1 MRVALNDGDVTVAS
15 DGNLTIGNSTL
26 PLTYNSANTLTLAS
40 GGDLTIN
47 SSFQNQGAGAINL
60 IAGWQNSGATALAAP
75 TMAGAH
81 GAAPALGTICLPDYQ
96 PITINVATVCDD
108 FGVAAGTLF
117 IGDGSQVAAVT
128 VGSRQGETNA
138 LAGTVSVNGG
148 TGSGTSAQLGFK
160 GDGSGDITG
169 DINVFSGAGGASVT
183 GGTGL
188 NSEAQIGHGGRGS
201 TTVNID
207 ADINLSFCETADLT
221 IAGNTGVGNFAQIGH
236 GGQGFNGSTLG
247 DISTT
252 GTVLSAT
259 IAGGDGNLSYAQLGH
274 GGLQAN
280 GEKGG
285 DITLVAETVTISGG
299 AGGNSSG
306 KIGHGGATG
315 TGQVSGEISV
325 TSTVGDISASAGS
338 GAGALTQIGHGGNNF
353 FGSVTA
359 QPITVNSA
367 NNVIVRGGGGAQAVS
382 MIGHGGVNAQGTE
395 FSGDVDVTSVN
406 DIGVLGGVGAG
417 SYAQIGSGGSSADA
431 SIGGDITVDAGRHV
445 TMTAPN
451 QTGGAYSQIG
461 NGDNLKGG
469 FAPLS
474 GTGAREG
481 DIEVSASSNITLTE
495 SFIGHVN
502 GENTNA
508 GPASGTTS
516 IGAARDNPTDP
527 TAGTVRTDG
536 PGSGFAGPDGL
547 YFYMPRRENNQVAP
561 GTILNG
567 WTDWTGGQ
575 SDPSPTQRID
585 EFTINII
592 GDIILFP
599 NEHGNQFGTGPAP
612 HSDTAGFAF
621 NFDTIVLAALPPAPP
636 LLPVLPVTPLPVAP
650 LLDTLFPD
658 DRTTD
663 DWQREQEGIYTG
675 FNLWGVYYE
684 GFDQYGRSGDSIFST
699 EFGNT
704 LELDP
709 GFTEDLLERQL
720 RILEEVEEEEEENEE
735 EGAE

>member
-1 MRVALNDGDVTVAS
+1 
-15 DGNLTIGNSTL
+15 
-26 PLTYNSANTLTLAS
+26 
-40 GGDLTIN
+40 
-47 SSFQNQGAGAINL
+47 
-60 IAGWQNSGATALAAP
+60 
-75 TMAGAH
+75 
-81 GAAPALGTICLPDYQ
+81 
-96 PITINVATVCDD
+96 
-108 FGVAAGTLF
+108 
-117 IGDGSQVAAVT
+117 
-128 VGSRQGETNA
+128 
-138 LAGTVSVNGG
+138 
-148 TGSGTSAQLGFK
+148 
-160 GDGSGDITG
+160 
-169 DINVFSGAGGASVT
+169 
-183 GGTGL
+183 
-188 NSEAQIGHGGRGS
+188 
-201 TTVNID
+201 VNID
-207 ADINLSFCETADLT
+207 ADINLSFCEPADLT

-236 GGQGFNGSTLG
+236 GGHGFNGSTLG

-252 GTVLSAT
+252 GTVLDAT
-259 IAGGDGNLSYAQLGH
+259 IAGGDGSLGYAQLGH

-285 DITLVAETVTISGG
+285 DITLEAETVTIAGG

-325 TSTVGDISASAGS
+325 TSTVGDIDISAGS
-338 GAGALTQIGHGGNNF
+338 GGGASTQLGHGGDSF
-353 FGSVTA
+353 VGSVTA

-367 NNVIVRGGGGAQAVS
+367 NNVIVRGGGGPRASS
-382 MIGHGGVNAQGTE
+382 MIGHGGFNAQGTE
-395 FSGDVDVTSVN
+395 FSGDVSVTSGN
-406 DIGVLGGVGAG
+406 DIGVIGGVGAG

-431 SIGGDITVDAGRHV
+431 SIGGDITVDAGRNV

-461 NGDNLKGG
+461 NGDNFNGG

-474 GTGAREG
+474 GAGAREG
-481 DIEVSASSNITLTE
+481 DIEVSAGSNITLTE

-516 IGAARDNPTDP
+516 IGPARDNPVDP
-527 TAGTVRTDG
+527 TAGSVRTDG

-612 HSDTAGFAF
+612 HIDTAAFAF
-621 NFDTIVLAALPPAPP
+621 NFDTIELVGLPPAP
-636 LLPVLPVTPLPVAP
+636 PVAP

-663 DWQREQEGIYTG
+663 DWQREQEAIYTG
-675 FNLWGVYYE
+675 FNPWEVYYE

-699 EFGNT
+699 EFGNA
-704 LELDP
+704 LEIEP

-720 RILEEVEEEEEENEE
+720 RILEEQDEEGEEEEEGNEE

>member
-1 MRVALNDGDVTVAS
+1 VTVAS
-15 DGNLTIGNSTL
+15 GGNLTIGNSTL
-26 PLTYNSANTLTLAS
+26 PLTYDSANTLTLAS
-40 GGDLTIN
+40 GGDLTVN

-75 TMAGAH
+75 TMAGEHDAT
-81 GAAPALGTICLPDYQ
+81 PALGTICLPDYQ

-117 IGDGSQVAAVT
+117 IGDGAQTSAVT
-128 VGSRQGETNA
+128 VGSRQGATNA
-138 LAGTVSVNGG
+138 LAGTVSVNGSIG
-148 TGSGTSAQLGFK
+148 AGTSAQLGFK

-169 DINVFSGAGGASVT
+169 DINVFAGAGGVEVN
-183 GGTGL
+183 GGTVL
-188 NSEAQIGHGGRGS
+188 NNFAQIGHGGRGS

-207 ADINLSFCETADLT
+207 ADINLSFCEPADLT
-221 IAGNTGVGNFAQIGH
+221 IAGNIGFGNYAQVGH

-252 GTVLSAT
+252 GTVLNAAIS
-259 IAGGDGNLSYAQLGH
+259 GGDGNGGYAQFGH

-285 DITLVAETVTISGG
+285 DITLEAETVAISGG
-299 AGGNSSG
+299 AGGNASG
-306 KIGHGGATG
+306 QIGHGGGTG
-315 TGQVSGEISV
+315 TGQVSGEIAV
-325 TSTVGDISASAGS
+325 TSTVGDISASAGG
-338 GAGALTQIGHGGNNF
+338 GAGASTQIGHGGNNF

-382 MIGHGGVNAQGTE
+382 MIGHGGFNAQGTE
-395 FSGDVDVTSVN
+395 LSGDVDVTSGN
-406 DIGVLGGVGAG
+406 DVGVIGGAGAG
-417 SYAQIGSGGSSADA
+417 SFAQIGIGGSSADA

-451 QTGGAYSQIG
+451 QNGGAYSQIG

-474 GTGAREG
+474 GTGARKG
-481 DIEVSASSNITLTE
+481 DIEVSAGSNITLTE

-502 GENTNA
+502 GENTTA

-547 YFYMPRRENNQVAP
+547 YFYMPRRENNQIAP

-567 WTDWTGGQ
+567 WTGWTGGQ

-621 NFDTIVLAALPPAPP
+621 NFDTIMLAALPSAPP
-636 LLPVLPVTPLPVAP
+636 LPPVLPVTPLPVAP

-658 DRTTD
+658 DRTAD
-663 DWQREQEGIYTG
+663 DWQREQEAIYTG
-675 FNLWGVYYE
+675 FNPWEVYYE
-684 GFDQYGRSGDSIFST
+684 GFVQYSRSGDSIFST

-709 GFTEDLLERQL
+709 GFTEDVLERQI
-720 RILEEVEEEEEENEE
+720 RILEEEQEEEEEENEE